1 MSPTLTIALELL
13 APKAPS
19 TPGFPGSLWVKSG
32 TNVFRG
38 VIEYRCLQGGPA
50 EIAGAVRD
58 IVTREFKPGYVVPFA
73 FGTILHF
80 DRASPREADMAPY
93 IDTRARWRDTWQ
105 WMIVCDHARKSA
117 FGIHTWMHGYLRP
130 AYEDVLQQLE
140 AQGFTCTSQDRAV
153 DEVFTRMVTWR
164 ARLLQARR
172 AVLLVLAALA
182 LLTIGVRLLGLW
194 T

>member
-1 MSPTLTIALELL
+1 MPPSLTIALGLL
-13 APKAPS
+13 APKTPS
-19 TPGFPGSLWVKSG
+19 TAGFPGSLWVKNG

-38 VIEYRCLQGGPA
+38 VIEYRCPPGEPA
-50 EIAGAVRD
+50 EIASAVRD

-73 FGTILHF
+73 FGAILHF
-80 DRASPREADMAPY
+80 DRGSPREADMAPY
-93 IDTRARWRDTWQ
+93 VDTRARWRDTWQ

-140 AQGFTCTSQDRAV
+140 AQGFTCTSRDRAV
-153 DEVFTRMVTWR
+153 DEVVTRMVTWR

-172 AVLLVLAALA
+172 AVLLVLVALA
-182 LLTIGVRLLGLW
+182 VLTIGSRLLGP
-194 T
+194 